1 MLSCTNRS
9 ALGIDYVMNK
19 KERLETRQACVSHAM
34 TLTGFNEADGQI
46 DRWKIEN
53 SWGEENGEKGYFVMT
68 QNGLKTI
75 PMKP

>member
-1 MLSCTNRS
+1 MDAELYKTE
-9 ALGIDYVMNK
+9 ALLGIDYVMNK

-68 QNGLKTI
+68 QKWFEDYT
-75 PMKP
+75 